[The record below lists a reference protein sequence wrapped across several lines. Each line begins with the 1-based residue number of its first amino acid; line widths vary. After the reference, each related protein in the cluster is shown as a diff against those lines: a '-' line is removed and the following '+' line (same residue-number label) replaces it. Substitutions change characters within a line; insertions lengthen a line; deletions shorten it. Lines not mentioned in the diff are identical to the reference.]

1 MRKVL
6 FILILI
12 LMTGI
17 TINVV
22 ANGVQIKDISLF
34 GVNQIK
40 SEDETI
46 NSLNAQLSELTVTKY
61 PSTLKTLESSAEKMQ
76 KTKSEYENKA
86 LLLSDKDRHMQTE
99 QYEIEFLWTR
109 LGNYA
114 KDNDV
119 DIKIEVTASQ
129 ISGRYDLNFT
139 VTGAYPDVTQFIYD
153 LENDSKLGFK
163 VEKFNMVSDTNGV
176 KATFSC
182 TEIKIDIE
190 ITNKTT
196 TQIPSTDGNNQ
207 NTTNTTNTTGG
218 NTTNTTT
225 NTAGTNATV
234 NTNTSANTNTA
245 N

>member
-12 LMTGI
+12 LVTVLTGI
-17 TINVV
+17 AISNGIEMKNIDIWGVKQIIN
-22 ANGVQIKDISLF
+22 KDEEIDS
-34 GVNQIK
+34 
-40 SEDETI
+40 S
-46 NSLNAQLSELTVTKY
+46 NAQLSDLVGTKY
-61 PSTLKTLESSAEKMQ
+61 PSAVKTLESSAETMQ

-99 QYEIEFLWTR
+99 QYEIEFLWTKI
-109 LGNYA
+109 GNYA

-139 VTGAYPDVTQFIYD
+139 VTGDYPDVTQFIYD
-153 LENDSKLGFK
+153 IENDSKLGFK
-163 VEKFNMVSDTNGV
+163 VEKFKMISDTNGV

-190 ITNKTT
+190 ITTKTT
-196 TQIPSTDGNNQ
+196 TQSQTADDNS
-207 NTTNTTNTTGG
+207 NTTNTTNTTGNTNTTNTIG
-218 NTTNTTT
+218 NTTNATK
-225 NTAGTNATV
+225 NNNIAINA
-234 NTNTSANTNTA
+234 N
-245 N
+245 

>member
-12 LMTGI
+12 LVTVLTGI
-17 TINVV
+17 AIFNGIEMRNIDIWGVKQIINK
-22 ANGVQIKDISLF
+22 NEEIDS
-34 GVNQIK
+34 
-40 SEDETI
+40 S
-46 NSLNAQLSELTVTKY
+46 NAQLSDLVSTKY
-61 PSTLKTLESSAEKMQ
+61 PSAVKALESSAETMQ

-109 LGNYA
+109 IGNYA

-139 VTGAYPDVTQFIYD
+139 VTGDYPDVTQFIYD
-153 LENDSKLGFK
+153 IENDSKLGFK
-163 VEKFNMVSDTNGV
+163 VEKFKMISDTNGV

-190 ITNKTT
+190 ITTKTT
-196 TQIPSTDGNNQ
+196 TQSPITDNNSNG
-207 NTTNTTNTTGG
+207 NTTNTTNS
-218 NTTNTTT
+218 TNIID
-225 NTAGTNATV
+225 
-234 NTNTSANTNTA
+234 TSANNAVTNTNTA
-245 N
+245 D

>member
-12 LMTGI
+12 LVTVLTGI
-17 TINVV
+17 AISNGIEMKNIDIWGVKQIIN
-22 ANGVQIKDISLF
+22 KDEEIDS
-34 GVNQIK
+34 
-40 SEDETI
+40 S
-46 NSLNAQLSELTVTKY
+46 NAQLSELVGTKY
-61 PSTLKTLESSAEKMQ
+61 PSAVKTLESSAETMQ

-99 QYEIEFLWTR
+99 QYEIEFLWTKI
-109 LGNYA
+109 GNHA

-139 VTGAYPDVTQFIYD
+139 VTGDYPDVTQFIYD
-153 LENDSKLGFK
+153 IENDSKLGFK
-163 VEKFNMVSDTNGV
+163 VEKFKMISDTNGV

-190 ITNKTT
+190 ITTKTT
-196 TQIPSTDGNNQ
+196 TQSQTANDNS
-207 NTTNTTNTTGG
+207 NTTNTTNTTNSTNTTG
-218 NTTNTTT
+218 NTTNATT
-225 NTAGTNATV
+225 NNNVVNAT
-234 NTNTSANTNTA
+234 NQAN
-245 N
+245 